1 MTKVM
6 TKIATILFSF
16 AIMFTPAAM
25 VRAQTPTQPLTDEQ
39 QKEKAALEKK
49 ALVLLDQ
56 VIVEAPSL
64 KLPENR
70 IRLQINI
77 ADLLWQRN
85 EARART
91 LFTQA
96 GDGVAEMLRGSDANS
111 VNQRRNSGQTRRP
124 TQLREELVL
133 TVARHDA
140 PLAYQLLAS
149 TRTLTPPADN
159 AMGQTFN
166 PDQNLEQV
174 LLSQIALLDP
184 KLALQNAEQLLEK
197 GQYPRTLAN
206 VLYQLQQKDKEA
218 ATKLEDKLVQR
229 LQSANMLASIEAG
242 NLAISLLAG
251 GPRPVIAATTSTASN
266 VAPVPTNRGELLAE
280 SSYQDLMRTVVEAA
294 LRATPAPAGQR
305 GANGGRGR
313 GPNNRQANVQ
323 TTLSDGE
330 IEQNNARRLFNAVQ
344 SLLPKIDQYLPDRAQ
359 AVRLKAGEMSGG
371 TDGNNRGGF
380 DMNQVLAAMRT
391 GDASSLETMAA
402 TVPAPMQN
410 RLYQQAALKAL
421 DEGDVNR
428 AQSIADDHL
437 EPNMRAVVS
446 QAIEF
451 RKIANKIENMSIDEV
466 RTTLAGLSSDNQRT
480 DLLLQLA
487 TAAQK
492 KNTKLARQ
500 LLDEAQRLVSR
511 PATNYQQMDAQIK
524 VARGFAPLDPART
537 FQVLEP
543 GILQLNELLAA
554 AAVLNGFE
562 VNIFNEGELPMQP
575 SSGLGSMVSRYAQE
589 ISQLAKTDFERAQT
603 LANRFQLPEPRI
615 QARLAIAQRVL
626 RPEPTQT
633 AENTFGLGF
642 GNFGGNFRDMRQPQE

>member
-1 MTKVM
+1 MTKVI
-6 TKIATILFSF
+6 TKIATILFSL
-16 AIMFTPAAM
+16 AMMVTAA
-25 VRAQTPTQPLTDEQ
+25 VIVQAQATTLPPTDEQQ

-56 VIVEAPSL
+56 VVVETASL

-91 LFTQA
+91 LFSQA
-96 GDGVAEMLRGSDANS
+96 GEGVAEMLRSTDANG
-111 VNQRRNSGQTRRP
+111 VNQRRNGGQTRRP

-133 TVARHDA
+133 TAARHDA
-140 PLAYQLLAS
+140 PLAYQLLAT
-149 TRTLTPPADN
+149 TRSLTPPADN

-166 PDQNLEQV
+166 SDQNLEQI
-174 LLSQIALLDP
+174 LLSQVALLDP

-197 GQYPRTLAN
+197 GQYPRTLAS

-218 ATKLEDKLVQR
+218 ATKLEEKLVQR
-229 LQSANMLASIEAG
+229 LQSANMLASIDAG

-251 GPRPVIAATTSTASN
+251 GPRPASTAATSTTDTVVPAS
-266 VAPVPTNRGELLAE
+266 TNSGQLLAE
-280 SSYQDLMRTVVEAA
+280 SAYQDLMRTLVEAA

-305 GANGGRGR
+305 GENGGRGR
-313 GPNNRQANVQ
+313 GPNNGRQNNVQ

-330 IEQNNARRLFNAVQ
+330 IEQNNARRLLSGVQ

-359 AVRLKAGEMSGG
+359 AVRLKAGEIGG
-371 TDGNNRGGF
+371 GNNRSGF
-380 DMNQVLAAMRT
+380 DMNQVLTAMRN

-402 TVPAPMQN
+402 SVPAPMQN

-428 AQSIADDHL
+428 AQAIADDHL
-437 EPNMRAVVS
+437 EPSMRAVVS
-446 QAIEF
+446 QAIDF
-451 RKIANKIENMSIDEV
+451 RKMANKIENTTIEEV

-487 TAAQK
+487 AAAQK
-492 KNTKLARQ
+492 KNVKLARQ

-511 PATNYQQMDAQIK
+511 PASNYQQMDAQIK
-524 VARGFAPLDPART
+524 VARGFATLDSARS

-543 GILQLNELLAA
+543 GILQLNELLSA

-562 VNIFNEGELPMQP
+562 VNIFSEGELPMQP
-575 SSGLGSMVSRYAQE
+575 SSGLGSMVNRYAQE

-633 AENTFGLGF
+633 ADNSFGIGF
-642 GNFGGNFRDMRQPQE
+642 GNFGGNFRDTRQPRE

>member
-1 MTKVM
+1 MTKV
-6 TKIATILFSF
+6 ATILFGL
-16 AIMFTPAAM
+16 AIVLTPAVM
-25 VRAQTPTQPLTDEQ
+25 VRAQTTTQQPTDEQ
-39 QKEKAALEKK
+39 QKEKVALEKK

-56 VIVEAPSL
+56 VIAEAPSL

-85 EARART
+85 ETRART
-91 LFTQA
+91 LFSQA
-96 GDGVAEMLRGSDANS
+96 GEGVAEMIRSTDANG
-111 VNQRRNSGQTRRP
+111 VNQRRIGGQSRRP
-124 TQLREELVL
+124 GQLREELVL

-149 TRTLTPPADN
+149 TRSLTPPADN

-166 PDQNLEQV
+166 SDQNLEQI
-174 LLSQIALLDP
+174 LLSQVALLDP

-197 GQYPRTLAN
+197 GQYPRTLAS

-218 ATKLEDKLVQR
+218 ATKLEEKLVQR
-229 LQSANMLASIEAG
+229 LQSENMLASIDAG
-242 NLAISLLAG
+242 NLAISLLSG
-251 GPRPVIAATTSTASN
+251 GPRPSSTATTSTTDTVVPAS
-266 VAPVPTNRGELLAE
+266 TNRGQLLAE
-280 SSYQDLMRTVVEAA
+280 SSYQDLMRTLVDAA

-305 GANGGRGR
+305 GENGGRGR
-313 GPNNRQANVQ
+313 GPNNRQNNVQ

-330 IEQNNARRLFNAVQ
+330 IEQNNARRLLSGVQ

-359 AVRLKAGEMSGG
+359 AVRLKAGEIGG
-371 TDGNNRGGF
+371 GNNRGF
-380 DMNQVLAAMRT
+380 DMNQAMTAMRN

-402 TVPAPMQN
+402 AAPAPMQN
-410 RLYQQAALKAL
+410 RIYQQAALKAL

-428 AQSIADDHL
+428 AQAIADDHL

-446 QAIEF
+446 QAIDF
-451 RKIANKIENMSIDEV
+451 RKMANQIENTTIDEV

-487 TAAQK
+487 AAAQK
-492 KNTKLARQ
+492 KNAKLARQ

-511 PATNYQQMDAQIK
+511 PASSYQQMDAQIK
-524 VARGFAPLDPART
+524 VAYGFAALDSARS

-543 GILQLNELLAA
+543 GILQLNDLLSA

-562 VNIFNEGELPMQP
+562 VNIFSEGELPMQP
-575 SSGLGSMVSRYAQE
+575 SSGLGSMVNRYAQG
-589 ISQLAKTDFERAQT
+589 ISLLAKTDFERAQT
-603 LANRFQLPEPRI
+603 LANRFQLPEPRL

-626 RPEPTQT
+626 RPEPIQT
-633 AENTFGLGF
+633 AENSLGFGLG
-642 GNFGGNFRDMRQPQE
+642 GFGGNFRDMRQPRE

>member
-1 MTKVM
+1 M
-6 TKIATILFSF
+6 TKIMTRTATILFGLLMMF
-16 AIMFTPAAM
+16 APAVTVQAQVTTP
-25 VRAQTPTQPLTDEQ
+25 PLTDEQ
-39 QKEKAALEKK
+39 QKEKSALEKK

-56 VIVEAPSL
+56 IIAEAPSL

-91 LFTQA
+91 LFSQA
-96 GDGVAEMLRGSDANS
+96 GEGVAEMIRSTDANS
-111 VNQRRNSGQTRRP
+111 VNQRRSGGQTRRP

-149 TRTLTPPADN
+149 TRSLTPPADN

-166 PDQNLEQV
+166 SDQNLEQI
-174 LLSQIALLDP
+174 LLSQVALLDP

-197 GQYPRTLAN
+197 GQYPRTLAS

-218 ATKLEDKLVQR
+218 ATKLEEKLVQR

-251 GPRPVIAATTSTASN
+251 GPRPASTATTSSTDTVVPAS
-266 VAPVPTNRGELLAE
+266 TNSGQLLAE
-280 SSYQDLMRTVVEAA
+280 SSYQDLMRTLVDAA

-305 GANGGRGR
+305 GANGGRDR
-313 GPNNRQANVQ
+313 GPNNRQDNLQ

-330 IEQNNARRLFNAVQ
+330 IEQNNARRLLNGVQ
-344 SLLPKIDQYLPDRAQ
+344 SLLPQIDQYLPDRAS
-359 AVRLKAGEMSGG
+359 AVRLKAGEIGG
-371 TDGNNRGGF
+371 GNNRGF
-380 DMNQVLAAMRT
+380 DMNQAMTAMRN
-391 GDASSLETMAA
+391 GDSSSLETMAA
-402 TVPAPMQN
+402 AAPAPMQN
-410 RLYQQAALKAL
+410 RIYQQAAMKAL

-428 AQSIADDHL
+428 AQAIADDHL

-511 PATNYQQMDAQIK
+511 PATSYQQMDAQIK
-524 VARGFAPLDPART
+524 VARGFTALDTARS

-543 GILQLNELLAA
+543 GILQLNELLSA

-562 VNIFNEGELPMQP
+562 VNIFSEGELPMQP
-575 SSGLGSMVSRYAQE
+575 SSGLGNMVNRYAQE
-589 ISQLAKTDFERAQT
+589 ISLLAKTDFERAQT

-633 AENTFGLGF
+633 ADNTFGFGF
-642 GNFGGNFRDMRQPQE
+642 GNFGGNFRDVRQPRQ